1 MEYHL
6 GKNPCPRCQEKGND
20 RSGDNFYWYGDGE
33 GGHCWSCGYT
43 IPSDAYKESMS
54 GGDGKVTVNSVDVAK
69 FNEKK
74 LTDEQLQDIYSKT
87 SDTLTTKY
95 RGLNPDTC
103 KALGVRWSYS
113 EDGRV
118 DEMWFPANIY
128 ADGGLKPTGYKVR
141 KGKKEFYSVGY
152 VGKLNLLGGQQ
163 NRVADTLLVVA
174 GEIDLVS
181 ATKALDSVKK
191 YNKSVNIVTS
201 LVGED
206 GTAEGLRKHFEWVD
220 KHSKIIVCMDN
231 DDAGEKAYNKIK
243 EVVDNSKLFKANLKY
258 NDINDYLNPRINA
271 VGDKVEQDIFWN
283 AVPVQSFGLIGSG
296 TLVSKAL
303 EIVNQ
308 ERIPLP
314 PFLGGLDDVFRG
326 GIGLQEIVNII
337 SSVSTG
343 KSVFVNE
350 IVLHWIMNSPYKM
363 LIVSLEDNAGSY
375 GAKIASRIIGEKIMA
390 LRTKEE
396 RTKALVENTQ
406 EINKFLLDENG
417 DDRFILMEDAT
428 GDLETMK
435 KAILQSIKVY
445 QTKIILIDPL
455 ASLISSKPL
464 DVQIDW
470 MNWEEEVRRIY
481 GVTFI
486 NVAHTKKSTSG
497 EKAHSEGGDISE
509 EQIKGTSQI
518 SATATVNIILR
529 RNKVAESEVE
539 RNTTYVDV
547 VKNRTVGVTGK
558 NLAKIYY
565 SNEHHMLFEFGYA
578 EQNNFF
584 KGVSPQ
590 ELFSVID
597 AGKSAPVTSSLSDVE
612 DEDGEIPSF

>member
-1 MEYHL
+1 
-6 GKNPCPRCQEKGND
+6 
-20 RSGDNFYWYGDGE
+20 
-33 GGHCWSCGYT
+33 
-43 IPSDAYKESMS
+43 
-54 GGDGKVTVNSVDVAK
+54 
-69 FNEKK
+69 
-74 LTDEQLQDIYSKT
+74 
-87 SDTLTTKY
+87 
-95 RGLNPDTC
+95 
-103 KALGVRWSYS
+103 
-113 EDGRV
+113 
-118 DEMWFPANIY
+118 
-128 ADGGLKPTGYKVR
+128 
-141 KGKKEFYSVGY
+141 
-152 VGKLNLLGGQQ
+152 
-163 NRVADTLLVVA
+163 
-174 GEIDLVS
+174 
-181 ATKALDSVKK
+181 
-191 YNKSVNIVTS
+191 
-201 LVGED
+201 
-206 GTAEGLRKHFEWVD
+206 
-220 KHSKIIVCMDN
+220 
-231 DDAGEKAYNKIK
+231 
-243 EVVDNSKLFKANLKY
+243 
-258 NDINDYLNPRINA
+258 
-271 VGDKVEQDIFWN
+271 
-283 AVPVQSFGLIGSG
+283 
-296 TLVSKAL
+296 
-303 EIVNQ
+303 
-308 ERIPLP
+308 
-314 PFLGGLDDVFRG
+314 
-326 GIGLQEIVNII
+326 
-337 SSVSTG
+337 
-343 KSVFVNE
+343 
-350 IVLHWIMNSPYKM
+350 M

-612 DEDGEIPSF
+612 DEDDEIPSF